1 MNQNTGNSERMGTS
15 ILGMPLGSCM
25 LFQRILL
32 PIYRLTSMFFGNQ
45 TYVLSMPE
53 LIMIKIFIS
62 YRQILHKYANED
74 VSLGAWFIGL
84 DVEQIDDRSFC
95 CGTPPGYCS
104 LVYAGKS
111 SFVHSCMHVSDVLVL
126 HCTSH

>member
-1 MNQNTGNSERMGTS
+1 MNQSTGNLERMETS
-15 ILGMPLGSCM
+15 ILGMPQGSCM

-53 LIMIKIFIS
+53 VIMIKIFIS

-74 VSLGAWFIGL
+74 VSVGAWFIGL

-95 CGTPPGYCS
+95 CGTPPGY
-104 LVYAGKS
+104 
-111 SFVHSCMHVSDVLVL
+111 FSCLGL
-126 HCTSH
+126 KKL